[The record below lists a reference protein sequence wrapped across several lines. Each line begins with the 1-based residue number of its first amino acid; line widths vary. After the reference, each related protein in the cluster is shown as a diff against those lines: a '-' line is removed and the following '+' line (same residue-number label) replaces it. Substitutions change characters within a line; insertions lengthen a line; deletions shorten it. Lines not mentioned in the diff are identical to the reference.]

1 MTVAT
6 DGLLERIEA
15 LENRIVELETQATLK
30 AKEAAYAY
38 IHSNWHFIRWYLN
51 RQRDIN
57 GEGSDIYIR
66 AANAERLIEWE
77 LSRNLRAIYFEDD
90 PMAVAY
96 RWRIDATFILQRNG
110 YTFFD

>member
-1 MTVAT
+1 MAT
-6 DGLLERIEA
+6 GGLQERIEA
-15 LENRIVELETQATLK
+15 LENRIVELETQANQRGK
-30 AKEAAYAY
+30 DAAYVF

-90 PMAVAY
+90 PMALL
-96 RWRIDATFILQRNG
+96 RRSCTIGTATIQP
-110 YTFFD
+110 D

>member
-1 MTVAT
+1 MAT
-6 DGLLERIEA
+6 GGLQERIEA
-15 LENRIVELETQATLK
+15 LENRIVELETQANQMGK
-30 AKEAAYAY
+30 DAAYLF

-77 LSRNLRAIYFEDD
+77 LSRNLRAIYFEND

-96 RWRIDATFILQRNG
+96 RWRIEATTVLQKNG

>member
-1 MTVAT
+1 MAT
-6 DGLLERIEA
+6 DGLQERIEA
-15 LENRIVELETQATLK
+15 LENRVVELETQSYQR
-30 AKEAAYAY
+30 AKDAAYVF
-38 IHSNWHFIRWYLN
+38 IHSNWHLIRWYLN

-96 RWRIDATFILQRNG
+96 RWRIEATTVLQRNG

>member
-1 MTVAT
+1 MAT
-6 DGLLERIEA
+6 DELQQRLEA
-15 LENRIVELETQATLK
+15 LENRVGELESELYQRT
-30 AKEAAYAY
+30 KEVAYMY

-57 GEGSDIYIR
+57 GEGSDIYVR

-77 LSRNLRAIYFEDD
+77 LSRNLRSVYFEDD
-90 PMAVAY
+90 PMSVAY
-96 RWRIDATFILQRNG
+96 RWRIEATTILQRNG